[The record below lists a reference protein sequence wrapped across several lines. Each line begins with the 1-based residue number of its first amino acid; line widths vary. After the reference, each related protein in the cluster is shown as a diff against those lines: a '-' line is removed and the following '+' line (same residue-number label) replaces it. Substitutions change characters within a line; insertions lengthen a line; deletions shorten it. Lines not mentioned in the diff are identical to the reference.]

1 MKKFFIIIFSYLI
14 LTTATNAETFTAA
27 LKKAYNN
34 NPELNAERESLNIS
48 EQELKI
54 SKGSYLPTVT
64 LSGSKSEESTDKLTD
79 RTGANTAITNVDP
92 TVKSIT
98 VTQTLIDF
106 GRGAELAKS
115 KIGIDLAK
123 AKFLK

>member
-1 MKKFFIIIFSYLI
+1 MSLLKFLIFISSSLLLF
-14 LTTATNAETFTAA
+14 TNVNAETFMSA
-27 LKKAYNN
+27 LKKAYND

-54 SKGSYLPTVT
+54 SKGSYLPTIT
-64 LSGSKSEESTDKLTD
+64 LSGSKSDESTDKLTD
-79 RTGANTAITNVDP
+79 RTGANTAITDVDP

-106 GRGAELAKS
+106 GRGA
-115 KIGIDLAK
+115 
-123 AKFLK
+123 